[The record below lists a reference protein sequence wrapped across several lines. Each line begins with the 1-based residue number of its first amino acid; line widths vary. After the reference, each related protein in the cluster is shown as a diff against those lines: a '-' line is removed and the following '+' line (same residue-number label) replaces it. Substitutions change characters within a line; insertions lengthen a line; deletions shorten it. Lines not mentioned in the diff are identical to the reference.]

1 MGGHFSAVARLAIA
15 LALAAVCPILSAGIQ
30 PRGDPIEGG
39 SWGQCFDYTDARDGT
54 IDLVA
59 VAILKGGPFESPTF
73 RAFDA
78 AEWSILGEAPAGG
91 PEIAAAGTQT
101 NPVAALSFELW
112 FDSQPEEPVS
122 LLFGAWRPGES
133 LPFEAYELTW
143 AGGGARC
150 VWVVAQVPPPD
161 KPTREELDGPTVP
174 APGAVVLGALGL
186 GLVGWL
192 KRRV

>member
-1 MGGHFSAVARLAIA
+1 MTHNFTRVLKAVTA

-39 SWGQCFDYTDARDGT
+39 SWGQAFTYSDPRDAL

-59 VAILKGGPFESPTF
+59 VGILKGGPFESPTF

-78 AEWSILGEAPAGG
+78 ADWNIVCETPTGG
-91 PEIAAAGTQT
+91 PALAAAGTQT
-101 NPVAALSFELW
+101 NPVAELGFQLW
-112 FDSQPEEPVS
+112 FDAEPEDPVS
-122 LLFGAWRPGES
+122 VMFAAWRPGES

-143 AGGGARC
+143 AGGGTRC